1 MILNNLMKLPIIKRI
16 IPSILKLN
24 MKLTG
29 SYKKETIVEGVLLNL
44 DLRHLIDRRVF
55 LHKGYE
61 DELYF
66 KLVDVIKNNQV
77 DFFLDIGSCW
87 GIYSLRLAK
96 RFENLKILAF
106 DPIKLNIERLR
117 QSIKKNKFK
126 NIKIFHTALGNDKG
140 AISLGNNENF
150 SPNYQINNKNPVIIE
165 KSKINL
171 LDNLSAF
178 KKRTLVLKIDVESFE
193 IEVLKGAKKL
203 LINNNCFVQVEIVR
217 ANMPKVITFFKKIG
231 YQLISKNAHNKTDY
245 LFSNFLFETV
255 EV

>member
-1 MILNNLMKLPIIKRI
+1 MILNNLMKLPVIKRI

-29 SYKKETIVEGVLLNL
+29 SYKKETIMEGILLNL

-66 KLVDVIKNNQV
+66 KLVDVIKNNHV

-96 RFENLKILAF
+96 RFKNLKILAF

-126 NIKIFHTALGNDKG
+126 NIKVVHTAV
-140 AISLGNNENF
+140 GNNKGDIALGASHDF
-150 SPNYQINNKNPVIIE
+150 SPNYKINNKDSIIME

-171 LDNLSAF
+171 LDNLF
-178 KKRTLVLKIDVESFE
+178 ILKNRTLVLKVDVECFE

-203 LINNNCFVQVEIVR
+203 LVNNNSFVLIEISKTNKTEVL
-217 ANMPKVITFFKKIG
+217 NFFKKIG
-231 YQLISKNAHNKTDY
+231 YQLISKNTHNKTDY

>member
-24 MKLTG
+24 IRLTG

-66 KLVDVIKNNQV
+66 KLVDVIKKNQV

-96 RFENLKILAF
+96 RFKNLKILAF
-106 DPIKLNIERLR
+106 DPIKLNIGRLR

-140 AISLGNNENF
+140 VISLGTNENF

-171 LDNLSAF
+171 IDNLITF
-178 KKRTLVLKIDVESFE
+178 KKRILVLKIDVESFE
-193 IEVLKGAKKL
+193 VEVLKGAKKL
-203 LINNNCFVQVEIVR
+203 LMNNNCFVQIEIIR
-217 ANMPKVITFFKKIG
+217 ANMEEVVIFLKKIG
-231 YQLISKNAHNKTDY
+231 YQLISKNTHNKTDY

>member
-1 MILNNLMKLPIIKRI
+1 MILNNLMKLPVIKRI
-16 IPSILKLN
+16 IPSILKLH

-29 SYKKETIVEGVLLNL
+29 SYKKETIVEGILLNL

-96 RFENLKILAF
+96 RFKNLKILAF
-106 DPIKLNIERLR
+106 DPIKLNIERMQ

-126 NIKIFHTALGNDKG
+126 NIKVFHTALGNDKG
-140 AISLGNNENF
+140 SISLGTNENF
-150 SPNYQINNKNPVIIE
+150 SPNYQINSKNPVIIE

-171 LDNLSAF
+171 LDNLCAL

-193 IEVLKGAKKL
+193 IEVLKGAKKIL
-203 LINNNCFVQVEIVR
+203 MNNNCFVQIEIVR
-217 ANMPKVITFFKKIG
+217 ANMSKVVTFFKKIG
-231 YQLISKNAHNKTDY
+231 YQLISKNTHNKTDY
-245 LFSNFLFETV
+245 LFSNFLFEIV
-255 EV
+255 EI